1 MTSVLNHQQQLNGNK
16 FMRKFKILIILL
28 FVVIA
33 SSCGQQKKYISYT
46 VKKGETLKG
55 IAKRLGIKTK
65 DLLSL
70 NPDIGRKP
78 VSETLIII
86 PNNEYQ
92 QIEEASNPVENN
104 NSIPVSDEVPVAEEL
119 MNDFVLHKVEKG
131 DTFYNLTRAYNVSKA
146 QLNQLNPSIDSLGLQ
161 LDMLL
166 KIKPVADEDLLVLYR
181 DTIQENTVVKLAM
194 LLPFRAIEYDTIDA
208 KDIFKTKKLVNIT
221 TDIYLGASVAIDSL
235 HSLGVDIE
243 LSVFDTGRKD
253 TKLDSILAVTD
264 FDNIDAIIGPLYSEE
279 VPKVANR
286 TGVPVVFPVYSKKQ
300 KSFSS
305 SKIIKTSADRAI
317 HQEALIDY
325 VLTNYANENILII
338 GDSSATSIRNSDLI
352 KSRLVQHDSIN
363 EALIIYPN
371 EGYIKKHFVINAL
384 KPDVGN
390 WVILATDKRD
400 ISSDVINSLISL
412 PVEEPEEDESEEED
426 EKSEEESDEP
436 EMQILPEDT
445 VIKVFGI
452 SKSSQFDKIDNNK
465 LAKLGFTFTSDTF
478 IDENSPEMQLF
489 HSQYLEKNYAYPSYY
504 ATRGF
509 DILFDIGMRLASG
522 KKLKETFKQGVSYR
536 LESKFEYSKSLFN
549 ISSNHGIYILKYT
562 PDLTLT
568 RIK

>member
-243 LSVFDTGRKD
+243 LSVFDTGKKD

-400 ISSDVINSLISL
+400 ISSDAINSLISL

-426 EKSEEESDEP
+426 EKTEEESDEP

>member
-1 MTSVLNHQQQLNGNK
+1 MTSVLNHQQQLNGSK

-78 VSETLIII
+78 VPETLIII

-92 QIEEASNPVENN
+92 QIEEAPNPVENN

-221 TDIYLGASVAIDSL
+221 TDIYLGASLAIDSL

-243 LSVFDTGRKD
+243 LSVFDTGKKD

-400 ISSDVINSLISL
+400 ISSDAINSLISL

>member
-1 MTSVLNHQQQLNGNK
+1 MTSVQNHQQQLNGSK
-16 FMRKFKILIILL
+16 LMRKFKILIILF

-46 VKKGETLKG
+46 VKKGETIKG

-65 DLLSL
+65 DLLIL

-78 VSETLIII
+78 VPETLIII

-92 QIEEASNPVENN
+92 KIEEIAIPVENN
-104 NSIPVSDEVPVAEEL
+104 NSIIVSEEIPDEEEEII
-119 MNDFVLHKVEKG
+119 NDFILHKVQKG
-131 DTFYNLTRAYNVSKA
+131 DTFYNLTRAYNVSKD

-166 KIKPVADEDLLVLYR
+166 KIKPIEDEDLLVLYR
-181 DTIQENTVVKLAM
+181 DTIQENAVVKLAM
-194 LLPFRAIEYDTIDA
+194 MLPFRAIEYDTIDA
-208 KDIFKTKKLVNIT
+208 KDIFKTNRLVNIT

-235 HSLGVDIE
+235 KKLGIDIE

-286 TGVPVVFPVYSKKQ
+286 SGIPVVFPVYSKNQ
-300 KSFSS
+300 TRFSS
-305 SKIIKTSADRAI
+305 SKIIKTFADREV
-317 HQEALIDY
+317 HQKALIDH
-325 VLTNYANENILII
+325 VLANYANENILII

-352 KSRLVQHDSIN
+352 KSKLLQHDSIN

-371 EGYIKKHFVINAL
+371 QGYIRKDYVINAL

-390 WVILATDKRD
+390 WVILATDKRV

-412 PVEEPEEDESEEED
+412 PVEEPEEEEDEED
-426 EKSEEESDEP
+426 EKNDKESDEP

-452 SKSSQFDKIDNNK
+452 FKSSQFDKIDNNK
-465 LAKLGFTFTSDTF
+465 LAKLGFTYTSDTF
-478 IDENSPEMQLF
+478 TDKNSPEIQLF
-489 HSQYLEKNYAYPSYY
+489 HSQYLKKNYAYPSYY

-509 DILFDIGMRLASG
+509 DILFDIGIRLASG
-522 KKLKETFKQGVSYR
+522 KKLKETFKDGISFR

-549 ISSNHGIYILKYT
+549 TSSNKGIYIIEYN

>member
-1 MTSVLNHQQQLNGNK
+1 MTSVQNHQQQLNGSK
-16 FMRKFKILIILL
+16 LMRKFKILIILF

-46 VKKGETLKG
+46 VKKGETIKG

-65 DLLSL
+65 DLLIL

-78 VSETLIII
+78 VPETLIII

-92 QIEEASNPVENN
+92 QIEETAIPVENN
-104 NSIPVSDEVPVAEEL
+104 NSIIVSEEIPDKEEEII
-119 MNDFVLHKVEKG
+119 NDFILHKVQKG
-131 DTFYNLTRAYNVSKA
+131 DTFYNLTRAYNVSKD

-166 KIKPVADEDLLVLYR
+166 KIKPIEDEDLLVLYR
-181 DTIQENTVVKLAM
+181 DTIQENAVVKLAM
-194 LLPFRAIEYDTIDA
+194 MLPFRAIEYDTIDA
-208 KDIFKTKKLVNIT
+208 KDIFKTNRLVNIT

-235 HSLGVDIE
+235 KKLGIDIE

-286 TGVPVVFPVYSKKQ
+286 SGIPVVFPVYSKNQ
-300 KSFSS
+300 TRFSS
-305 SKIIKTSADRAI
+305 SKIIKTFADREV
-317 HQEALIDY
+317 HQKALIDH
-325 VLTNYANENILII
+325 VLANYANENILII

-352 KSRLVQHDSIN
+352 KSKLLQHDSIN

-371 EGYIKKHFVINAL
+371 QGYIRKDYVINAL

-390 WVILATDKRD
+390 WVILATDKRV

-412 PVEEPEEDESEEED
+412 PVEEPEEEEDEED
-426 EKSEEESDEP
+426 EKNDKESDEP

-452 SKSSQFDKIDNNK
+452 FKSSQFDKIDNNK
-465 LAKLGFTFTSDTF
+465 LAKLGFTYTSDTF
-478 IDENSPEMQLF
+478 TDKNSPEIQLF
-489 HSQYLEKNYAYPSYY
+489 HSQYLKKNYAYPSYY
-504 ATRGF
+504 ATKGF
-509 DILFDIGMRLASG
+509 DILFDIGIRLASG
-522 KKLKETFKQGVSYR
+522 KKLKETFKDGISFR

-549 ISSNHGIYILKYT
+549 TSSNKGIYIIEYN

>member
-1 MTSVLNHQQQLNGNK
+1 M
-16 FMRKFKILIILL
+16 
-28 FVVIA
+28 IA

-78 VSETLIII
+78 VPETLIII

-92 QIEEASNPVENN
+92 QIEEAPNPVENN
-104 NSIPVSDEVPVAEEL
+104 NSIPVSGEVPEVEEL
-119 MNDFVLHKVEKG
+119 KNDFVLHKVGKG

-166 KIKPVADEDLLVLYR
+166 KIKPITDEDLLVLYK
-181 DTIQENTVVKLAM
+181 DTIQEDAVVNLAM

-208 KDIFKTKKLVNIT
+208 KDIFKTNRLVNIT
-221 TDIYLGASVAIDSL
+221 TDIYLGASLALDSL
-235 HSLGVDIE
+235 KSLGVAIE
-243 LSVFDTGRKD
+243 LSVYDTGRKD

-264 FDNIDAIIGPLYSEE
+264 FDTIDAIIGPLYSEE

-286 TGVPVVFPVYSKKQ
+286 TGVPVVFPVYSKNQ
-300 KSFSS
+300 NRFSS
-305 SKIIKTSADRAI
+305 SKIIKTFADREL
-317 HQEALIDY
+317 HQKALVDH
-325 VLTNYANENILII
+325 VLANYTNENILII

-371 EGYIKKHFVINAL
+371 EGYIRKDYVINAL

-390 WVILATDKRD
+390 WVILATDKRV

-412 PVEEPEEDESEEED
+412 PVEEPEEEEDEEEDKEED
-426 EKSEEESDEP
+426 EKSDEP

-478 IDENSPEMQLF
+478 IDENSPEIQLF

-549 ISSNHGIYILKYT
+549 TSSNHGIYILKYN

>member
-1 MTSVLNHQQQLNGNK
+1 
-16 FMRKFKILIILL
+16 MRKFKILIILF

-46 VKKGETLKG
+46 VKKGETIKG

-65 DLLSL
+65 DLLIL

-78 VSETLIII
+78 VPETLIII

-92 QIEEASNPVENN
+92 QIEETAIPVENN
-104 NSIPVSDEVPVAEEL
+104 NSIIVSEEIPDKEEEII
-119 MNDFVLHKVEKG
+119 NDFILHKVQKG
-131 DTFYNLTRAYNVSKA
+131 DTFYNLTRAYNVSKD

-166 KIKPVADEDLLVLYR
+166 KIKPIEDEDLLVLYR
-181 DTIQENTVVKLAM
+181 DTIQENAVVKLAM
-194 LLPFRAIEYDTIDA
+194 MLPFRAIEYDTIDA
-208 KDIFKTKKLVNIT
+208 KDIFKTNRLVNIT

-235 HSLGVDIE
+235 KKLGIDIE

-286 TGVPVVFPVYSKKQ
+286 SGIPVVFPVYSKNQ
-300 KSFSS
+300 TRFSS
-305 SKIIKTSADRAI
+305 SKIIKTFADREV
-317 HQEALIDY
+317 HQKALIDH
-325 VLTNYANENILII
+325 VLANYANENILII

-352 KSRLVQHDSIN
+352 KSKLLQHDSIN

-371 EGYIKKHFVINAL
+371 QGYIRKDYVINAL

-390 WVILATDKRD
+390 WVILATDKRV

-412 PVEEPEEDESEEED
+412 PVEEPEEEEDEED
-426 EKSEEESDEP
+426 EKNDKESDEP

-445 VIKVFGI
+445 VIKGFGI
-452 SKSSQFDKIDNNK
+452 FKSSQLDKIDNNK
-465 LAKLGFTFTSDTF
+465 LAKLGFTYTSDTF
-478 IDENSPEMQLF
+478 TDKNSPEIQLF
-489 HSQYLEKNYAYPSYY
+489 HSQYLKKNYAYPSYY
-504 ATRGF
+504 ATKGF
-509 DILFDIGMRLASG
+509 DILFDIGIRLASG
-522 KKLKETFKQGVSYR
+522 KKLKETFKDGISFR

-549 ISSNHGIYILKYT
+549 TSSNKGIYIIEYN

>member
-78 VSETLIII
+78 VPETLIII

-92 QIEEASNPVENN
+92 QIEEAPNPVENN

-221 TDIYLGASVAIDSL
+221 TDIYLGASLAIDSL

-400 ISSDVINSLISL
+400 ISSDAINSLISL

-522 KKLKETFKQGVSYR
+522 KKLKETFNQGVSYR

-549 ISSNHGIYILKYT
+549 TSSNHGIYILKYT